1 MTLGQFA
8 SPGQEIPRDRWGRP
22 LVVPVAGGK
31 PVSYTRATTYVG
43 CLEDTYNLAKWQMR
57 MTALGLVDREDLH
70 LAVAAH
76 RDDKDHL
83 NKICDQAIEAAKAHA
98 AATTGTALHSLTEQ
112 HDRGTLDL
120 ARVPAAYRKDIEA
133 YASATDGLEV
143 VEIEQFGVID
153 DLKIG
158 GTWDRCVRGRDG
170 RLRIADVKTG
180 SVEWGMG
187 KIAMQLSVYARCTAY
202 THADPSPRRAV
213 SNPDAGVDQDTAI
226 VIHLPAG
233 KGKCH
238 LIEVDI
244 AAGWE
249 AVDLARQV
257 RAWRARKDLARPHG
271 SSVALAA
278 MDPILDQIKA
288 APDIGTLRLLWAQ
301 NHASRWTPAHTAAAA
316 ERKAYLI
323 KHPDQKESA

>member
-1 MTLGQFA
+1 MSAPQFTA
-8 SPGQEIPRDRWGRP
+8 LDPIPRDRWGRP
-22 LVVPVAGGK
+22 LVVPPGGTK
-31 PVSYTRATTYVG
+31 PTGYTRCTTYVG

-76 RDDKDHL
+76 RDDKEHL

-98 AATTGTALHSLTEQ
+98 AATTGAALHSLTEQ

-133 YASATDGLEV
+133 YAAATTDGLKV

-158 GTWDRCVRGRDG
+158 GTWDRCVRGHDG

-180 SVEWGMG
+180 SLEWGMG

-202 THADPSPRRAV
+202 THADPTPRRGV
-213 SNPDAGVDQDTAI
+213 SNPDAGIDQDTAI

-233 KGKCH
+233 KGECH

-244 AAGWE
+244 ASGWE
-249 AVDLARQV
+249 AVGLARQV
-257 RAWRARKDLARPHG
+257 RAWRARKDLSRPA
-271 SSVALAA
+271 SSTPAA
-278 MDPILDQIKA
+278 APDPILDQIA
-288 APDIGTLRLLWAQ
+288 AATEVGELRLLWAN
-301 NHASRWTPAHTAAAA
+301 NHAHRWMNDIHTPAAAA
-316 ERKAYLI
+316 RKQQIINAPN
-323 KHPDQKESA
+323 HKETP